1 MKDISFSQMKLE
13 LRFDYTNEQQEHVQI
28 LAKRIWR
35 AKYRWMDDEMIIENL
50 YRYTQHSLRFLAE
63 NNSATAKSN
72 EKMHLTKAN
81 LMDALTNMDSQESIG
96 KSLWRSV

>member
-1 MKDISFSQMKLE
+1 MNDINFHQTNTKLR
-13 LRFDYTNEQQEHVQI
+13 LDFTHEQQERVQL

-81 LMDALTNMDSQESIG
+81 LMDALTNIDSQESIG